1 MFTKISIPLFIASQH
16 GLCDVVKCLL
26 SFGADINLCDECGQS
41 PLFVASIYGRYDVIK
56 YLLSSGADFSLCDV
70 DG

>member
-1 MFTKISIPLFIASQH
+1 MFIASQH
-16 GLCDVVKCLL
+16 RHCDVFKSLL
-26 SFGADINLCDECGQS
+26 SSGADINLCDECGQS

-56 YLLSSGADFSLCDV
+56 YLLGSGADFTLCDV